1 MTEHYTIPLPPVTK
15 KNSSQIIFTGAK
27 CPVCKRGRI
36 ARLLPSKKYREY
48 EEAIRWFLK
57 RDRPINT
64 PVNVQC
70 LFYMPTLRRV
80 DLVNLMEAACDVLVA
95 AGVLA
100 DDNSDIVRSHDGSR
114 VCIDRE
120 NPRTEIYIVDYERKE

>member
-1 MTEHYTIPLPPVTK
+1 MALTEHYTIPLPPVTG
-15 KNSSQIIFTGAK
+15 QK
-27 CPVCKRGRI
+27 CPVCKRGRL

-48 EEAIRWFLK
+48 EEAALWCLRRK
-57 RDRPINT
+57 EPIT
-64 PVNVQC
+64 APVNVQC
-70 LFYMPTLRRV
+70 LFYMPNARRV
-80 DLVNLMEAACDVLVA
+80 DLVNLLEAACDVLVA

>member
-1 MTEHYTIPLPPVTK
+1 M
-15 KNSSQIIFTGAK
+15 
-27 CPVCKRGRI
+27 
-36 ARLLPSKKYREY
+36 
-48 EEAIRWFLK
+48 
-57 RDRPINT
+57 
-64 PVNVQC
+64 
-70 LFYMPTLRRV
+70 
-80 DLVNLMEAACDVLVA
+80 LVA